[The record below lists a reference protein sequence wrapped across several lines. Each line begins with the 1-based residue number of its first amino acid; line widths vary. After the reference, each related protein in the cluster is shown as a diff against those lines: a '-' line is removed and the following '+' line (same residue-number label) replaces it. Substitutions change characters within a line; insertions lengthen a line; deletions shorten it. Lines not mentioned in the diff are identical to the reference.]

1 MNESKLNS
9 LVNDLTNVAC
19 RQDVDP
25 DDIKRLIVD
34 AIKERR
40 DVLIDMVRQMDTC
53 PPWSGPWS
61 ETQDEIRRIEAQVD
75 EANYIAR
82 EIEYD

>member
-34 AIKERR
+34 AINERR

-53 PPWSGPWS
+53 PHRL
-61 ETQDEIRRIEAQVD
+61 EYQDEIRRIEAQVD
-75 EANYIAR
+75 EVNYIAR